1 MVSIE
6 ETNKLSEF
14 KKDIKNER
22 SFSEKIKN
30 IFQSEFDEIFE
41 DILLLS
47 KEDFMSNIRNNINQL
62 LSDMYSE
69 EAINDKTLNKIL
81 KNCEN
86 EFDDEYKYHYEILN
100 KNWKNYERE
109 NRRGKISENSFLNN
123 FRKHCAETDDIPYHN
138 CQNNQSKF
146 YPVSIEENGE
156 IDYVICIDCQ
166 KVYFSNMILCH
177 CNYCNEDYYS
187 STLSKNEDKNLL
199 PATWKKYHC
208 EKVINE
214 KMKCI
219 KCNCTLYLNLKTK
232 ILVCLNVR
240 CNFKSK
246 PDKILWTCSVCKSN
260 FRSDAIVYNPLEN
273 EYLKKI
279 IRQTLYIKRRAHP
292 NKVPC
297 CKLNIYFTNFPHK
310 NDCKGTLYFGELN
323 NNIIVV
329 CERCKSFNFYDRF
342 IWTCPKCGFHFKDKK
357 VKDNNSNEYN
367 LRRTSLEH
375 LRSSKYS
382 SSTKLSSLDKE
393 NNESHTSFWS
403 NLYKNKD
410 DEEENI
416 REVQRDVRR
425 RFGNDLYENN
435 NNNNNFNNNNRVI
448 NYREERERRRR
459 EREEKYERE
468 KKEREER
475 EREKEE
481 NERKE
486 RERLREERR
495 ERRERERRE
504 REEREKKEENER
516 EKKNRLIRKN
526 IFDRF
531 HYHKTEE
538 EDGEDDSKLKKK
550 SSGLFIRKQIT
561 TDEEQLNNKLRHSRA
576 KTEKKNTM
584 IQKQID
590 KILNNTKLPKFD
602 INDYTLYKQI
612 GEGSYGVIYQ
622 AFNNKDRKKYA
633 MKKIIAHD
641 IEELESFEKEFELV
655 YICNHSNVMKIY
667 GISINILDNTTFALY
682 VLMELALGDW
692 NDEIKKHLDQRKNYK
707 EDELINILKQLVSA
721 LLFMQNKMKIAHRDI
736 KPQNIL
742 IYKNK
747 IYKVADFGE
756 AKEAKIAKQLNTLR
770 GTELYMSPALYD
782 GLKKDK
788 DDVRHNPYKS
798 DVFSLGFCLVYAAF
812 LNFNIIYE
820 IRDVTDM
827 GRMEKILQRHFKNKY
842 TEKFIKLLCCM
853 LEFDEGKRLDFVE
866 LDKYI
871 NENF

>member
-1 MVSIE
+1 MDSTDE
-6 ETNKLSEF
+6 ANKYSEF

-22 SFSEKIKN
+22 LFSEKIKN

-41 DILLLS
+41 DILTLS
-47 KEDFMSNIRNNINQL
+47 KEDFMSNIKNNVNQL
-62 LSDMYSE
+62 ISDMYTE
-69 EAINDKTLNKIL
+69 EATNDKTLIKIL

-109 NRRGKISENSFLNN
+109 NRRGKINENSFLNN

-146 YPVSIEENGE
+146 YQVSIEENGE
-156 IDYVICIDCQ
+156 IDYVICIECQ

-177 CNYCNEDYYS
+177 CNNCNEDYYS
-187 STLSKNEDKNLL
+187 SILSKNENKNLL

-219 KCNCTLYLNLKTK
+219 NCNCTLYLNLQTK
-232 ILVCLNVR
+232 MLVCLNLK

-246 PDKILWTCSVCKSN
+246 PEKILWTCSVCKSK

-273 EYLKKI
+273 EHLKKI

-329 CERCKSFNFYDRF
+329 CERCKAFNFYDRF
-342 IWTCPKCGFHFKDKK
+342 IWTCPKCGSRFRDKK
-357 VKDNNSNEYN
+357 IKDNSNDDFI
-367 LRRTSLEH
+367 LRRTTFEV
-375 LRSSKYS
+375 YS
-382 SSTKLSSLDKE
+382 SMKKDVSPNKDKDIIE
-393 NNESHTSFWS
+393 RKTTDFWS
-403 NLYKNKD
+403 GLYNKKD
-410 DEEENI
+410 DEEENNI

-435 NNNNNFNNNNRVI
+435 NNNNNNNNRII
-448 NYREERERRRR
+448 NYREERERRRK
-459 EREEKYERE
+459 EREERYERE

-486 RERLREERR
+486 RERIREERR
-495 ERRERERRE
+495 ERREREKKE
-504 REEREKKEENER
+504 REEREKNEENEK
-516 EKKNRLIRKN
+516 EKNNRQIRKN
-526 IFDRF
+526 IFERF
-531 HYHKTEE
+531 HNRKSVEE
-538 EDGEDDSKLKKK
+538 IEENYSPRIRKKK
-550 SSGLFIRKQIT
+550 TSAISLENEIESPLKYM
-561 TDEEQLNNKLRHSRA
+561 KKHSRA
-576 KTEKKNTM
+576 KTESKNKMTQ
-584 IQKQID
+584 IQID

-622 AFNNKDRKKYA
+622 AYYNKDRKKYA

-641 IEELESFEKEFELV
+641 IEELQSFEKEFELV
-655 YICNHSNVMKIY
+655 YICNHPNVMKIY

-707 EDELINILKQLVSA
+707 EDELINILKQLVNA
-721 LLFMQNKMKIAHRDI
+721 LLFMQNTMKIAHRDI

-742 IYKNK
+742 IFKNK

-770 GTELYMSPALYD
+770 GTELYMSPVLYD

-788 DDVRHNPYKS
+788 EDVRHNPYKS
-798 DVFSLGFCLVYAAF
+798 DVFSLGFCLVYAGF

-842 TEKFIKLLCCM
+842 TEKFIKMLCCM
-853 LEFDEGKRLDFVE
+853 LEFDEGKRFDFVE

-871 NENF
+871 SENF

>member
-1 MVSIE
+1 
-6 ETNKLSEF
+6 
-14 KKDIKNER
+14 
-22 SFSEKIKN
+22 
-30 IFQSEFDEIFE
+30 
-41 DILLLS
+41 
-47 KEDFMSNIRNNINQL
+47 
-62 LSDMYSE
+62 
-69 EAINDKTLNKIL
+69 
-81 KNCEN
+81 
-86 EFDDEYKYHYEILN
+86 
-100 KNWKNYERE
+100 
-109 NRRGKISENSFLNN
+109 
-123 FRKHCAETDDIPYHN
+123 
-138 CQNNQSKF
+138 
-146 YPVSIEENGE
+146 
-156 IDYVICIDCQ
+156 
-166 KVYFSNMILCH
+166 MILCH
-177 CNYCNEDYYS
+177 CQNCNEDYYS
-187 STLSKNEDKNLL
+187 STLGKNEDGNLL

-208 EKVINE
+208 EKVLNE
-214 KMKCI
+214 KMKCV
-219 KCNCTLYLNLKTK
+219 KCHSILYLNLKTK
-232 ILVCLNVR
+232 MLVCINSK
-240 CNFKSK
+240 CNFSSK
-246 PDKILWTCSVCKSN
+246 PESMLWICNSCKSE
-260 FRSDAIVYNPLEN
+260 FRSDAIVFNPREN
-273 EYLKKI
+273 DNIKKLI
-279 IRQTLYIKRRAHP
+279 TQTLFIKRKAHP
-292 NKVPC
+292 NKIPC
-297 CKLNIYFTNFPHK
+297 CKLNIFFTNFYHK
-310 NDCKGTLYFGELN
+310 NDCRGILYFGELN

-329 CERCKSFNFYDRF
+329 CERCKAFNFYDRF
-342 IWTCPKCGFHFKDKK
+342 IWTCPKCGSHFKDKK
-357 VKDNNSNEYN
+357 IKEISSDDYN

-375 LRSSKYS
+375 FRSSKFS
-382 SSTKLSSLDKE
+382 SSGKLSSLDKD
-393 NNESHTSFWS
+393 NNETHKTSFWS

-425 RFGNDLYENN
+425 RFGNDLYESNNNININN
-435 NNNNNFNNNNRVI
+435 NNNNNNNNKRVI

-459 EREEKYERE
+459 EREERYERE

-475 EREKEE
+475 EREREE

-486 RERLREERR
+486 RERIREERR

-516 EKKNRLIRKN
+516 EKRNRLIRKN

-531 HYHKTEE
+531 HYRKTEE
-538 EDGEDDSKLKKK
+538 EEDDDSKIDEKNNK
-550 SSGLFIRKQIT
+550 LFIRKQTT
-561 TDEEQLNNKLRHSRA
+561 TDEERLNYKFRHSRA
-576 KTEKKNTM
+576 KTEGKNRI
-584 IQKQID
+584 IQNQID
-590 KILNNTKLPKFD
+590 KILNKTKLPKFD

-622 AFNNKDRKKYA
+622 TYNNKNRKKFA

-641 IEELESFEKEFELV
+641 IEELESFEKELELV
-655 YICNHSNVMKIY
+655 YICDHSNVMKIY

-853 LEFDEGKRLDFVE
+853 LEFEEAKRFDFVD